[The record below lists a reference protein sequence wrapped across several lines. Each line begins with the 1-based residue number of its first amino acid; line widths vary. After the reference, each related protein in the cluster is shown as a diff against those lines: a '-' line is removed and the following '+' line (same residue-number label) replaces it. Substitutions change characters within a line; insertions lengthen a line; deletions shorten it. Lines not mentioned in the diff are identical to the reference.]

1 MVGFSGSEPGTM
13 RRFFFTTTAATD
25 FGAGAITG
33 FGAGAATGFL
43 AFAGLLCALRA
54 LRPRRATLENLLR
67 RRPSIRSIQDLDGL
81 CLPIFNQ

>member
-1 MVGFSGSEPGTM
+1 M
-13 RRFFFTTTAATD
+13 RRFFFTTTAAIE

-33 FGAGAATGFL
+33 FSTGAATGFL
-43 AFAGLLCALRA
+43 AFAGLLRALRA
-54 LRPRRATLENLLR
+54 LRPRRATLENLRR